1 MTQPTRPGGVVGGWS
16 WKGPSMPR
24 DDADPRPTAPAGTS
38 VANPRR
44 TQLLRE
50 ALTAG
55 RDDAERPGR

>member
-1 MTQPTRPGGVVGGWS
+1 
-16 WKGPSMPR
+16 MPR